1 MARNG
6 EVAGRLVARL
16 QLRIRRSANCLA
28 VTLLASA
35 CAYTPAQSG
44 SPQGPGPCVIDRRG
58 VNSVHE
64 FALKTKYSFPS
75 GITAGPDG
83 NVWFTE
89 TGADKIGRITTNGD
103 ISEFPLS
110 PASGPIG
117 IVLGPDGNL
126 WVAEAYA
133 NKIAMISPA
142 GALIGEYAVPTA
154 NSDNRFITSGPD
166 GNIWFTE
173 TRGNKIGRITP
184 KGDITEFPL
193 PGKGNSGPQRIIAA
207 PDGNLWFTYD
217 TSPRDA
223 VVRMTPGGVVTQF
236 PIPESNPLAGNELPD
251 GITVGPDGNLWFTE
265 LGSVIGV
272 LTLSGTFVA
281 QYPVQGPNSQN
292 QDAAGITLG
301 PDGRVYF
308 TARTSNSIGYIVPE
322 GEHGAVPIPSARA
335 LPSTIIVG
343 PDGNLWFTE
352 DAANKVACLAP
363 QPH

>member
-1 MARNG
+1 VRNG
-6 EVAGRLVARL
+6 EAAGRIVARL
-16 QLRIRRSANCLA
+16 RLRIRRFANCLA
-28 VTLLASA
+28 VTLLAGA
-35 CAYTPAQSG
+35 CSYTPPQSAP
-44 SPQGPGPCVIDRRG
+44 PQGPGPCVIDPRD

-75 GITAGPDG
+75 GITSGPDG
-83 NVWFTE
+83 NIWFTE
-89 TGADKIGRITTNGD
+89 TGTDKIGRITTNGA

-126 WVAEAYA
+126 WVAETYA
-133 NKIAMISPA
+133 NKIAVISPA
-142 GALIGEYAVPTA
+142 GAVIGEYAIPTA
-154 NSDNRFITSGPD
+154 NSDDRFITSGPD

-184 KGDITEFPL
+184 KGAITEFPL
-193 PGKGNSGPQRIIAA
+193 PGKSNSGPQRIIAG

-272 LTLSGTFVA
+272 LTPSGTFVA
-281 QYPVQGPNSQN
+281 QYPVPGPNAQN

-308 TARTSNSIGYIVPE
+308 TGRTSNSIGYIVPP
-322 GEHGAVPIPSARA
+322 GDHGAFPIPSARA
-335 LPSTIIVG
+335 LPSTIVVG

-352 DAANKVACLAP
+352 DSANKVACLAP